1 MKSQVVGNNIQ
12 VDYNGDVLTVMPP
25 KMRVLNSLTQMSTDE
40 SKALETLADG
50 LSALLSNN
58 TDGQKIS
65 PEQVL
70 DDLDIVEAS
79 ELFQD
84 LMDWIANI
92 KKK

>member
-12 VDYNGDVLTVMPP
+12 VDYNGDALTVMPP
-25 KMRVLNSLTQMSTDE
+25 KMRVLNSLVQMSTDE
-40 SKALETLADG
+40 SKALESLANG

-58 TDGQKIS
+58 TDDQKIS

-70 DDLDIVEAS
+70 DDLDVVEAS
-79 ELFQD
+79 ELFND
-84 LMDWIANI
+84 LMEWIANL

>member
-1 MKSQVVGNNIQ
+1 MKSQVIGNNIQ
-12 VDYNGDVLTVMPP
+12 VDYNGDMLTVKPP

>member
-1 MKSQVVGNNIQ
+1 MKSQVIGNNIQ
-12 VDYNGDVLTVMPP
+12 VEYNGARLTIQPP

-40 SKALETLADG
+40 NKALETLADG

-84 LMDWIANI
+84 MADWITNL

>member
-1 MKSQVVGNNIQ
+1 MKTQVIGNNIQ
-12 VDYNGDVLTVMPP
+12 VEYNGDILTIQPP
-25 KMRVLNSLTQMSTDE
+25 KMRVLNGLTQMPTDE
-40 SKALETLADG
+40 SKALETLANG
-50 LSALLSNN
+50 LSALLSDN

-70 DDLDIVEAS
+70 DELDIVEAS

-84 LMDWIANI
+84 LMDWISNI

>member
-1 MKSQVVGNNIQ
+1 MESHIIGNNIQ
-12 VDYNGDVLTVMPP
+12 VDYNGDILTVHPP
-25 KMRVLNSLTQMSTDE
+25 KMRTLNNLTHMSTDE

-50 LSALLSNN
+50 LSALLSDN

>member
-1 MKSQVVGNNIQ
+1 MKTQVIGNNIQ
-12 VDYNGDVLTVMPP
+12 VDYNGDKLTVKPP
-25 KMRVLNSLTQMSTDE
+25 KMRTLNDLAHMSTDE
-40 SKALETLADG
+40 SKALETLANG
-50 LSALLSNN
+50 LSALLGNN

-84 LMDWIANI
+84 LMGWIANI

>member
-1 MKSQVVGNNIQ
+1 MKTQVIGNNIQ
-12 VDYNGDVLTVMPP
+12 VEYNGDRLTIQPP
-25 KMRVLNSLTQMSTDE
+25 KMRVLNGLTQMSTDE
-40 SKALETLADG
+40 SKALETLANG

-70 DDLDIVEAS
+70 DELDIVEAS

>member
-1 MKSQVVGNNIQ
+1 MESQVIGNNIQ
-12 VDYNGDVLTVMPP
+12 VEYNGDRLTIQPP
-25 KMRVLNSLTQMSTDE
+25 KMRVLNGLAQMSTDE
-40 SKALETLADG
+40 SKALETLANG

-65 PEQVL
+65 PEQIL

>member
-1 MKSQVVGNNIQ
+1 MKSQVIGNNIQ
-12 VDYNGDVLTVMPP
+12 VEYNGARLTIQPP

-84 LMDWIANI
+84 LADWITNL

>member
-1 MKSQVVGNNIQ
+1 MKSQVIGNNIQ
-12 VDYNGDVLTVMPP
+12 VEYNGARLTIQPP

-84 LMDWIANI
+84 MADWITNL

>member
-1 MKSQVVGNNIQ
+1 MKTQVIGNNIQ
-12 VDYNGDVLTVMPP
+12 VEYNGDRLTIQPP
-25 KMRVLNSLTQMSTDE
+25 KMRTLNNLTHMSTDE
-40 SKALETLADG
+40 SKALETLANG

>member
-1 MKSQVVGNNIQ
+1 MESQIIGNNIQ
-12 VDYNGDVLTVMPP
+12 IDYNGDRLTVQPP
-25 KMRVLNSLTQMSTDE
+25 KMRTLNNLTHMSTDE
-40 SKALETLADG
+40 SKALETLADC

-70 DDLDIVEAS
+70 DDLDILEVS
-79 ELFQD
+79 ELFEI

>member
-1 MKSQVVGNNIQ
+1 MKSQVIGNNIQ
-12 VDYNGDVLTVMPP
+12 VEYNGEILTVTPP

-84 LMDWIANI
+84 MADWITNL

>member
-1 MKSQVVGNNIQ
+1 MKSQVIGNNIQ
-12 VDYNGDVLTVMPP
+12 VEYNGDKLTIQPP
-25 KMRVLNSLTQMSTDE
+25 KMRVLNNLTQMSTDE

>member
-1 MKSQVVGNNIQ
+1 MKSQVIGNNIQ
-12 VDYNGDVLTVMPP
+12 VEYNGEILTVTPP

-40 SKALETLADG
+40 NKALETLADG

-84 LMDWIANI
+84 MADWITNL